1 MTQKLADK
9 ILVLGVDGLDPR
21 LAKKMM
27 DEGKLPHIKEYVE
40 RGGCREDLVLLG
52 GLPTITPPM
61 WTTLATGAYPS
72 THGIT
77 CFWGQ
82 DPESLDTIVYNLDS
96 TRCQAEQIWNVL
108 AEDADMKTLV
118 WHWPG
123 SSWPPTS
130 TSPNLHVVEGTQPA
144 AINFGIAKVDPEEI
158 VYASTE
164 ITEAVFEAEKTSDT
178 GAGCII
184 NDLETEEPSDSM
196 SGQEFLAVTMG
207 GGKGLTNIETKL
219 TDGEMA
225 GELGKMNGV
234 NSPIKEAYGWANAPK
249 GAKEFTILIMQGFAK
264 RPALLL
270 PNETGRYTQ
279 VAVYKSKK
287 DEQPLVT
294 LKLGEMHFNVLDE
307 YVDNGQKVTVNRH
320 YKLFQIAEDGSAVS
334 MWLSDAY
341 DTTKDTLF
349 YPHSLFSQVVEN
361 VGYVP
366 PMTAMCGTNPLM
378 VEEKILPA
386 WRNYDRWQAET
397 LMYLIQANGYQ
408 AVFSHLHNVD
418 CIGHQIWRL
427 AKARAEHPDIDPQ
440 QYQGFLEQV
449 YQDTDDYLGHF
460 LPLLDEGWTI
470 IITSDHGLLVSEEE
484 YLPLAG
490 DPFGVNTGV
499 LGDLGYTVL
508 KKDASGKTIK
518 EIDWSQTKAVAPRG
532 NHIYLNIKGR
542 DAYGIVD
549 PADQYAL
556 EEEIISA
563 LYNYRNADGQ
573 RVFSVVLRNKEAAIL
588 GMDGPECGDLIYFIA
603 EGFNRIHGDSLSTY
617 QGYFSSSVSPIFIA
631 AGKGIKQGYT
641 DRVIRQVD
649 VAPTIAALVGT
660 RMPHQSE
667 GSVVHQILDC

>member
-1 MTQKLADK
+1 M
-9 ILVLGVDGLDPR
+9 ILKNEEGIYDRVALYRSKKDLEPFIVLEKD
-21 LAKKMM
+21 
-27 DEGKLPHIKEYVE
+27 
-40 RGGCREDLVLLG
+40 
-52 GLPTITPPM
+52 
-61 WTTLATGAYPS
+61 
-72 THGIT
+72 
-77 CFWGQ
+77 
-82 DPESLDTIVYNLDS
+82 VY
-96 TRCQAEQIWNVL
+96 TANVL
-108 AEDADMKTLV
+108 DDVLV
-118 WHWPG
+118 
-123 SSWPPTS
+123 
-130 TSPNLHVVEGTQPA
+130 NE
-144 AINFGIAKVDPEEI
+144 
-158 VYASTE
+158 
-164 ITEAVFEAEKTSDT
+164 
-178 GAGCII
+178 
-184 NDLETEEPSDSM
+184 
-196 SGQEFLAVTMG
+196 
-207 GGKGLTNIETKL
+207 ETKL
-219 TDGEMA
+219 A
-225 GELGKMNGV
+225 
-234 NSPIKEAYGWANAPK
+234 
-249 GAKEFTILIMQGFAK
+249 
-264 RPALLL
+264 
-270 PNETGRYTQ
+270 
-279 VAVYKSKK
+279 
-287 DEQPLVT
+287 
-294 LKLGEMHFNVLDE
+294 
-307 YVDNGQKVTVNRH
+307 NRH
-320 YKLFQIAEDGSAVS
+320 MRILELAEDGSRVKYWMS
-334 MWLSDAY
+334 SAY
-341 DTTKDTLF
+341 DVACDKVWH
-349 YPHSLFSQVVEN
+349 PKSLFSDIVKN
-361 VGYVP
+361 VDYVP
-366 PMTAMCGTNPLM
+366 PVSLATGRNMDYARQL
-378 VEEKILPA
+378 ILPA
-386 WRNYDRWQAET
+386 WDYYCNWQAEA
-397 LMYLIQANGYQ
+397 LLYLLERFDII
-408 AVFSHLHNVD
+408 FSHLHNVD
-418 CIGHQIWRL
+418 GIGHQIWRL

-667 GSVVHQILDC
+667 GSVVHQILNC